1 MLLTLLMSTRQ
12 QLEEIRRERGVS
24 EMFRALRH
32 RNFRLF
38 WSGAFLSNV
47 GTWMQAVAQ
56 GWLVLQLSNSPFW
69 LGLDGFMATAPGL
82 VLTLAGGVFADLIDR
97 RKLLI
102 YTQAV
107 AGLSALT
114 LGVLVLTHVVQV
126 WMILCLSFVT
136 GCCMSLAGPSYMA
149 LVFDLVGPRDLANA
163 IALNSTQFQ
172 LARAIGPVLAGVGFK
187 LFGLAGCFIA
197 NGISF
202 AFVVTAMLLVKFN
215 KPGARDSAPARSVKD
230 KGVFWS
236 DLTAG
241 FRYVAGRPRVS
252 TLLIISAV
260 ASMFGA
266 PYIYMTPVFARDVFH
281 AGETGLALLQG
292 MAGAGALFG
301 ALFLAYLGDFKRKGW
316 FILCGDFAFAV
327 CLVCFSSSTTLGLSL
342 LFLFALG
349 FGIMCSVAVTNT
361 LLQKLV
367 TDEMRG
373 RVMSMFMLSFIG
385 AMPIGNVIAGTV
397 SSRFGVQRTL
407 ASGGIIIALFVVA
420 VAVRSPRLRDL

>member
-1 MLLTLLMSTRQ
+1 MLLTLFMSARQ
-12 QLEEIRRERGVS
+12 THEFRRERGVS
-24 EMFRALRH
+24 EMFRALRNP
-32 RNFRLF
+32 NFRLF
-38 WSGAFLSNV
+38 WAGAFLSNT

-56 GWLVLQLSNSPFW
+56 GWLVLEKSNSPFW
-69 LGLDGFMATAPGL
+69 LGVDGFMATVPGL
-82 VLTLAGGVFADLIDR
+82 FLTLAGGVFADLFDR

-114 LGVLVLTHVVQV
+114 LGILVMTHVVQV

-149 LVFDLVGPRDLANA
+149 LVFDLVGHKDLANA

-172 LARAIGPVLAGVGFK
+172 LARAIGPVFAGVGIK

-202 AFVVTAMLLVKFN
+202 VFVVIAMLLVKFN
-215 KPGARDSAPARSVKD
+215 QPKASDGTPARSVRQ
-230 KGVFWS
+230 KGVFLG
-236 DLTAG
+236 DLLAG

-252 TLLIISAV
+252 MLLIISAV
-260 ASMFGA
+260 TSLFGA
-266 PYIYMTPVFARDVFH
+266 PYIYMTPVFARDILHV
-281 AGETGLALLQG
+281 GETGLALLQG

-301 ALFLAYLGDFKRKGW
+301 ALFLAYLGDFRRKGW
-316 FILCGDFAFAV
+316 FILLGVLAFAI
-327 CLVCFSSSTTLGLSL
+327 CLVGFSLSTNMRLSL
-342 LFLFALG
+342 FFLFALG
-349 FGIMCSVAVTNT
+349 FGIVCSVAVTNT

-385 AMPIGNVIAGTV
+385 AMPIGNLIAGAA
-397 SSRFGVQRTL
+397 SHRFGVPHTL
-407 ASGGIIIALFVVA
+407 AAGGIIIALFVTTVTL
-420 VAVRSPRLRDL
+420 RSPQLREL

>member
-1 MLLTLLMSTRQ
+1 MLLTLFMSARQ
-12 QLEEIRRERGVS
+12 THELRRERGVS
-24 EMFRALRH
+24 EMFRALRNP
-32 RNFRLF
+32 NFRLF
-38 WSGAFLSNV
+38 WAGAFLSNT

-56 GWLVLQLSNSPFW
+56 GWLVLEKSNSPFW
-69 LGLDGFMATAPGL
+69 LGVDGFMATVPGL
-82 VLTLAGGVFADLIDR
+82 FLTLAGGVFADLFDR

-114 LGVLVLTHVVQV
+114 LGILVMTHVVQV

-149 LVFDLVGPRDLANA
+149 LVFDLVGHKDLANA

-172 LARAIGPVLAGVGFK
+172 LARAIGPVFAGVAIK

-202 AFVVTAMLLVKFN
+202 VFVVLAMLLVKFN
-215 KPGARDSAPARSVKD
+215 QPKASDGTPARSVRQ
-230 KGVFWS
+230 KGVFMG
-236 DLTAG
+236 DLLAG

-252 TLLIISAV
+252 MLLIISAV
-260 ASMFGA
+260 TSLFGA
-266 PYIYMTPVFARDVFH
+266 PYIYMTPVFARDILH

-301 ALFLAYLGDFKRKGW
+301 ALFLAYLGDFRRKGW
-316 FILCGDFAFAV
+316 FILLGVLAFAI
-327 CLVCFSSSTTLGLSL
+327 CLVGFSLSTNMRLSL
-342 LFLFALG
+342 FFLFALG
-349 FGIMCSVAVTNT
+349 FGIVCSVAVTNT

-385 AMPIGNVIAGTV
+385 AMPIGNLIAGAA
-397 SSRFGVQRTL
+397 SHRFGVPHTL
-407 ASGGIIIALFVVA
+407 AAGGIIIALFVTTVTL
-420 VAVRSPRLRDL
+420 RSPQLREL

>member
-1 MLLTLLMSTRQ
+1 MLLTLFMSARQ
-12 QLEEIRRERGVS
+12 PLEVRRERGVN
-24 EMFRALRH
+24 EMFRALGH

-38 WSGAFLSNV
+38 WSGAFLSNT

-56 GWLVLQLSNSPFW
+56 GWLVLQLSDSPFW
-69 LGLDGFMATAPGL
+69 LGVDGFMATAPGL
-82 VLTLAGGVFADLIDR
+82 VLTLAGGVFADLFDR

-114 LGVLVLTHVVQV
+114 LGVLVMTHVVQV

-149 LVFDLVGPRDLANA
+149 LVFDLVGHKDLANA

-172 LARAIGPVLAGVGFK
+172 LARAIGPVFAGVGFK
-187 LFGLAGCFIA
+187 LFGMAGCFIA

-202 AFVVTAMLLVKFN
+202 VFVVIAMLMVKF
-215 KPGARDSAPARSVKD
+215 KQPKASDGTPARSVRQ
-230 KGVFWS
+230 KGVFLG
-236 DLTAG
+236 DLLAG

-252 TLLIISAV
+252 MLLIISSV
-260 ASMFGA
+260 SSLFGA
-266 PYIYMTPVFARDVFH
+266 PYIYMTPVFARDILHV
-281 AGETGLALLQG
+281 GETGLALLQG

-301 ALFLAYLGDFKRKGW
+301 ALFLAYLGDFRRKGW
-316 FILCGDFAFAV
+316 FILLGVLAFAI
-327 CLVCFSSSTTLGLSL
+327 CLVGFSLSTNLRLSL
-342 LFLFALG
+342 FFLFALG
-349 FGIMCSVAVTNT
+349 FGIVCSVAVTNT

-385 AMPIGNVIAGTV
+385 AMPIGNLIAGAA
-397 SSRFGVQRTL
+397 SHRFGVPHTL
-407 ASGGIIIALFVVA
+407 AAGGIIIALFVTTVTL
-420 VAVRSPRLRDL
+420 RSPQLREL

>member
-1 MLLTLLMSTRQ
+1 MLLTLFMSKRQ
-12 QLEEIRRERGVS
+12 HIAARRDRGLA
-24 EMFRALRH
+24 ETFRALRH

-38 WSGAFLSNV
+38 WSGAFLSNT

-69 LGLDGFMATAPGL
+69 LGVDGFMATAPGL
-82 VLTLAGGVFADLIDR
+82 VLTLAGGVFADLFDR

-107 AGLSALT
+107 AGLVALT
-114 LGVLVLTHVVQV
+114 LGVLVLTHVVKV
-126 WMILCLSFVT
+126 WMILCLSFIT

-149 LVFDLVGPRDLANA
+149 LVFDLVGRKDLANA

-172 LARAIGPVLAGVGFK
+172 LARAIGPVCAAIGFK
-187 LFGLAGCFIA
+187 LFGLAGCFFA

-202 AFVVTAMLLVKFN
+202 VFVVIAMLLVRFN
-215 KPGARDSAPARSVKD
+215 KLARESGPARSVKD
-230 KGVFWS
+230 KGVFWN
-236 DLTAG
+236 DLAAG

-252 TLLIISAV
+252 MLLIISAV
-260 ASMFGA
+260 ASLFGA

-301 ALFLAYLGDFKRKGW
+301 ALFLAYLGDFRHKGW
-316 FILCGDFAFAV
+316 FVICGVLTFAI
-327 CLVCFSSSTTLGLSL
+327 CLVCFSLSTNIRWSL
-342 LFLFALG
+342 VFLFALG

-385 AMPIGNVIAGTV
+385 AMPIGNVIAGAA
-397 SSRFGVQRTL
+397 SHRFGVQRTL
-407 ASGGIIIALFVVA
+407 AAGGLIIAIFVTTVLI
-420 VAVRSPRLRDL
+420 RSPRLREL

>member
-1 MLLTLLMSTRQ
+1 MSAG
-12 QLEEIRRERGVS
+12 LEMQERRDRGLS

-38 WSGAFLSNV
+38 WSGAFLSNT

-69 LGLDGFMATAPGL
+69 LGVDGFMATAPGMF
-82 VLTLAGGVFADLIDR
+82 LTLAGGVFADLLDR

-114 LGVLVLTHVVQV
+114 LGVLVLTHVVHI

-136 GCCMSLAGPSYMA
+136 GCCMALAGPSYMA
-149 LVFDLVGPRDLANA
+149 LVFDLVGREDLANA

-172 LARAIGPVLAGVGFK
+172 LARALGPVCAGIGFK
-187 LFGLAGCFIA
+187 FFGLAGCFIA
-197 NGISF
+197 NALSF
-202 AFVVTAMLLVKFN
+202 VFVVIALLMVKFDRRAA
-215 KPGARDSAPARSVKD
+215 KEGQSARSVKQ
-230 KGVFWS
+230 KGVFIG
-236 DLTAG
+236 DLIAG
-241 FRYVAGRPRVS
+241 VRYVAGRPRVS
-252 TLLIISAV
+252 MLLMISAV
-260 ASMFGA
+260 TSLFGA
-266 PYIYMTPVFARDVFH
+266 PYIYMTPIFARDVFH
-281 AGETGLALLQG
+281 LGATGLAVLMG

-301 ALFLAYLGDFKRKGW
+301 ALFLAYLGDFRRKGW
-316 FILCGDFAFAV
+316 FVLGGDLAFAL
-327 CLVCFSSSTTLGLSL
+327 CLIMFSLSTHLGMSL
-342 LFLFALG
+342 FFLFALG
-349 FGIMCSVAVTNT
+349 FGIVCSIAVTNT

-385 AMPIGNVIAGTV
+385 AMPIGNLIAGAA
-397 SSRFGVQRTL
+397 SQRFGVQRTL
-407 ASGGIIIALFVVA
+407 AAGGVIIAIFVA
-420 VAVRSPRLRDL
+420 TLAARSPKLREL